1 MRTFAF
7 DFAGRERAIVA
18 DEESARLFLWN
29 GVEVTNMPGE
39 EVAALIRVLNALE
52 RVDAAKSAPRRS
64 RVGGWARALAGA
76 L

>member
-18 DEESARLFLWN
+18 DEDFLPRHVGDFN
-29 GVEVTNMPGE
+29 AVPEKEAGGL
-39 EVAALIRVLNALE
+39 AALIRVLNALE